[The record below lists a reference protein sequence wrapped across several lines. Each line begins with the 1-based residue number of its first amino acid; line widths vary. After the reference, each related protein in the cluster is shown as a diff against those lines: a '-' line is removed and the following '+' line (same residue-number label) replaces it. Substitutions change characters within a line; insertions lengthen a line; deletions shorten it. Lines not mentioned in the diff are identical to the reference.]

1 MDCSTAGFPVLHHL
15 PEFAQTYVHRVDV
28 IQPSHPLTSPSPPV
42 FNLSQHQGLF
52 QWLNSSHLAAKE
64 LQLPFHYQPFQWI
77 SQLTSFKIEWFDL
90 LSDQGTL
97 KSLPTH
103 HSSKASIL
111 QHSASFMVQLAHL
124 YRTTGKTIAFT
135 RQTFLGKVMSLLL
148 NMLSRLVITFL
159 PRSKHLKFHGCSH
172 HLQWFW
178 SPEK

>member
-1 MDCSTAGFPVLHHL
+1 MVSIGGNVFWETNVCCCCSVTWSCLTLCCPMAWSTAGFPVLHHL

-111 QHSASFMVQLAHL
+111 QRSAFFMVQ
-124 YRTTGKTIAFT
+124 
-135 RQTFLGKVMSLLL
+135 
-148 NMLSRLVITFL
+148 
-159 PRSKHLKFHGCSH
+159 C
-172 HLQWFW
+172 
-178 SPEK
+178 

>member
-111 QHSASFMVQLAHL
+111 QRSAFFMGPTLKSIHDYWKNHSFDYMNLCWQSDVS
-124 YRTTGKTIAFT
+124 AF
-135 RQTFLGKVMSLLL
+135 
-148 NMLSRLVITFL
+148 
-159 PRSKHLKFHGCSH
+159 
-172 HLQWFW
+172 
-178 SPEK
+178 